1 VQIDLDAKVR
11 TLDGSDAGT
20 IQRAVFDPGSN
31 EVKAFL
37 VRTGGL
43 LGHEVI
49 VRREQVGELTPD
61 GALRL
66 TMTKDQF
73 DRLEPYV
80 PTAYTAPPLGWL
92 PPADL
97 PYPPTG
103 YLWPAGT
110 APVLTQAP
118 SDRAA
123 ELDLA
128 PSVEK
133 GMIVQDRDGEEI
145 GVLEEIRYADGS
157 PAEGD
162 GSPREAGKPG
172 EIRGLVVRLRAGIQT
187 LVGGGTDVEIEREAV
202 ARVAD
207 RAVHLRIHRS
217 ELEARRKEAGR

>member
-1 VQIDLDAKVR
+1 MKVELDAKVR
-11 TLDGSDAGT
+11 TSDGSDAGT

-49 VRREQVGELTPD
+49 VRREQIGELTPD

-92 PPADL
+92 PPTDL

-103 YLWPAGT
+103 FLWPAGT

-133 GMIVQDRDGEEI
+133 GMTVRDRDGEEI
-145 GVLEEIRYADGS
+145 GVLEEIRYAEGSTPAGGGS
-157 PAEGD
+157 PGEGE
-162 GSPREAGKPG
+162 RPG

-187 LVGGGTDVEIEREAV
+187 IVGGGTEVEIERGAV

-217 ELEARRKEAGR
+217 ELEARREEAGR

>member
-1 VQIDLDAKVR
+1 MRIDLDAKVR
-11 TLDGSDAGT
+11 TSDGGDAGM
-20 IQRAVFDPGSN
+20 IQRAVFDPSSS

-49 VRREQVGELTPD
+49 VRREQIDELTPD

-66 TMTKDQF
+66 AMTKDQF

-118 SDRAA
+118 SDRAT

-133 GMIVQDRDGEEI
+133 GMTVQDRDGEEI
-145 GVLEEIRYADGS
+145 GVLEEVRYA
-157 PAEGD
+157 EGT
-162 GSPREAGKPG
+162 G
-172 EIRGLVVRLRAGIQT
+172 ELRGLIVRLRAGIQT
-187 LVGGGTDVEIEREAV
+187 LVGGGTDVEIEREAI

-217 ELEARRKEAGR
+217 ELEARRAEAER